1 MNPVRSPLLLVLLG
15 LLTALAVAAPAAAES
30 CADRLIADWA
40 DNAQIDGTYPI
51 PCYRAAIQ
59 ALPEDLRSYS
69 SAADDIRR
77 AQQEALAERSQGGG
91 GGDGS
96 GDAEGAGAETGAET
110 TTGGERDPQA
120 STQQDTLAGVPS
132 EDSAGGNDGGS
143 ATPPDDATVAAP
155 SAQLLDQELDDGG
168 SSLPVPIIVLLVAAG
183 LAAVALACFLIV
195 RQLHGRR
202 ASSD

>member
-96 GDAEGAGAETGAET
+96 GDAEGAGAETGEE